1 MPYKPRV
8 KPQELIILELLNKR
22 KKLTSREK
30 QHYLNLKKG
39 FEGEMLFDTFTE
51 KLQFECVI
59 LNDLLLVVNNT
70 TFQIDSLIIAGG
82 RIFFYEVKNYEGD
95 YYYESDKLFKKP
107 KLEILNPLHQLSRS
121 ESLLRQLLLGLGFNS
136 QIDASVVFINP
147 KFTLYQAPLDKP
159 AILPTQVTQYMTNI
173 NSISLKLTERHKKL
187 ADQLLSL
194 NNSDSP
200 YTQIQIPSYD
210 YNQLRKGISCLKCH
224 SFSVTAEKRTCVCHE
239 CGYKE
244 SVTKAVLRSVKEFQI
259 LLPNER
265 ITTNV
270 IHNWCQLVESK
281 SSIRRILA
289 ANFNPVGKQQ
299 WTYYE

>member
-22 KKLTSREK
+22 KKLTSKEK

-51 KLQFECVI
+51 KLQCECLI

-70 TFQIDSLIIAGG
+70 TFQIDSLIIAGE

-121 ESLLRQLLLGLGFNS
+121 ESLLRQLLLSLGFNL
-136 QIDASVVFINP
+136 QIDTSVVFINP
-147 KFTLYQAPLDKP
+147 NFTLYQAPLDKP
-159 AILPTQVTQYMTNI
+159 IIFPTQVTQCMTNLNTI
-173 NSISLKLTERHKKL
+173 PSRLTERHNKL
-187 ADQLLSL
+187 AGQLLSL
-194 NNSDSP
+194 HNSDSP
-200 YTQIQIPSYD
+200 YTQIPSYD
-210 YNQLRKGISCLKCH
+210 YNQLKKGITCLKCH
-224 SFSVTAEKRTCVCHE
+224 SFSVAVEKRTCVCRKCE
-239 CGYKE
+239 YKE
-244 SVTKAVLRSVKEFQI
+244 SVTKAVLNSVKEFQV
-259 LLPNER
+259 LFPNEK
-265 ITTNV
+265 ITSNV
-270 IHNWCQLVESK
+270 IQNWCQVVKSK

-289 ANFNPVGKQQ
+289 TNFNSVGKQQ